1 MRDREISVE
10 QEHLDRVYRRLEEK
24 IHEAEFLMNDA
35 AKRGQVGTPGAL
47 AERDAQVFRAGIHLN
62 RLNNEFEDFL
72 FGRIDLLLGK
82 DGKKGPDGAYTAVE
96 PAEGAVRDD
105 GTADIAETLHIGR
118 IGVLDSEYAPLVI
131 DWRAPAAAPFY
142 RSTPVDPGRVVRRR
156 VIRSKGRRVLGV
168 EDDLMRPEL
177 KAFLDGG
184 ELAVIGDGALMAALG
199 QARSHTMRDI
209 VASIQAEQ
217 DLVIRAPAASV
228 TYVEGGPGTG
238 KTAVA
243 LHRAAYLL
251 YQDRRRYS
259 GGILIVSPTPLLV
272 AYTEGVLPSLGEEGQ
287 VAIRAIG
294 SLVDGAEATLYDSPS
309 TARAKG
315 SYRMLRVLRKAA
327 RGALELGPAG
337 MLGGADGSGTGA
349 GGGSAS
355 GSGASGADASGAGA
369 GGADASG
376 TGTGGANGTRSGRSA
391 GNGTGSEMSGAEAS
405 GTGVG
410 GANGTRS
417 GRSAGNGT
425 GSEMSG
431 ADASGSEAG
440 EAEASGSGT
449 SGADASGT
457 GTSGAYGTRSGRSGA
472 NGAGAGNGSGVGTA
486 AANGRG
492 SGTAPASSGS
502 ASATAPTQLSFGDD
516 GDGESPAAPAPVGP
530 PTRLRVVAFG
540 RRLELEAA
548 ELERIRRNALG
559 GTAPVNL
566 LRPRARKL
574 LLDALW
580 AQSGAA
586 TRHTDPELAAE
597 LRSSFDEDV
606 TSEDSFIAF
615 LDAWWPELTPRAVL
629 AAMADERRLGRWAR
643 RILNPGEVRRVARS
657 LRRDGHSVHDIAML
671 DELQAILGT
680 PARPRK
686 KRELDPLDQLTGLE
700 ELMPV
705 REESQRERAERLAQ
719 ERTEYAHVIVDEA
732 QDLTPMQWRMVGRRG
747 RHATW
752 TVVGDPAQSSWS
764 DPDEAAE
771 ARDEALGTRPRR
783 RFELTVNYRN
793 PAEIAELAAKVLA
806 LAMPGSKAPSAVRST
821 GVEPRFTVV
830 QKSLGETVR
839 AEAARL
845 LDLVDGTVGVV
856 VAMQRRE
863 EAARWLAGL
872 GERVVALGSL
882 EAKGLEYDA
891 TVVVSPAEIADES
904 PAGLRVLYV
913 ALTRATQQLTV
924 VSADRDQPDGSGV
937 PDLLRD

>member
-1 MRDREISVE
+1 MAAQAQQETALDSLRDREISVE

-35 AKRGQVGTPGAL
+35 AQRGQVGTPGAL
-47 AERDAQVFRAGIHLN
+47 AERDAQVFRAGIHLS

-72 FGRIDLLLGK
+72 FGRIDLLRGK

-96 PAEGAVRDD
+96 PAEGAVREDN
-105 GTADIAETLHIGR
+105 TADIAETLHIGR
-118 IGVLDSEYAPLVI
+118 IGVLDQDYAPLVI

-156 VIRSKGRRVLGV
+156 VIRSKGRKVLGV

-177 KAFLDGG
+177 TAFLDGH
-184 ELAVIGDGALMAALG
+184 ELPVIGDGALMAALG

-251 YQDRRRYS
+251 YQDRRRYA

-309 TARAKG
+309 VARAKG
-315 SYRMLRVLRKAA
+315 SSRMLKVLRKAA
-327 RGALELGPAG
+327 RGALELN
-337 MLGGADGSGTGA
+337 D
-349 GGGSAS
+349 
-355 GSGASGADASGAGA
+355 
-369 GGADASG
+369 
-376 TGTGGANGTRSGRSA
+376 
-391 GNGTGSEMSGAEAS
+391 
-405 GTGVG
+405 
-410 GANGTRS
+410 
-417 GRSAGNGT
+417 
-425 GSEMSG
+425 
-431 ADASGSEAG
+431 
-440 EAEASGSGT
+440 
-449 SGADASGT
+449 
-457 GTSGAYGTRSGRSGA
+457 
-472 NGAGAGNGSGVGTA
+472 
-486 AANGRG
+486 
-492 SGTAPASSGS
+492 
-502 ASATAPTQLSFGDD
+502 
-516 GDGESPAAPAPVGP
+516 SPA
-530 PTRLRVVAFG
+530 RLRVVAFG
-540 RRLELEAA
+540 RRLELEAEQLA
-548 ELERIRRNALG
+548 GIRRAALG

-580 AQSGAA
+580 EQSGAA
-586 TRHTDPELAAE
+586 GRHTDPELAAE
-597 LRSSFDEDV
+597 LRSSFDEDI
-606 TSEDSFIAF
+606 TSEDAFTAF
-615 LDAWWPELTPRAVL
+615 LDAWWPELTPAAVL
-629 AAMADERRLGRWAR
+629 DAMADERRLGRWAR
-643 RILNPGEVRRVARS
+643 RILNPGEIRKVARS
-657 LRRDGHSVHDIAML
+657 LRRDGRSVHDIAML
-671 DELQAILGT
+671 DELQAVLGA

-793 PAEIAELAAKVLA
+793 PAEIAELASKVLA
-806 LAMPGSKAPSAVRST
+806 LAMPGSQSPKAVRST

-830 QKSLGETVR
+830 GDTLAETVR

-845 LDLVDGTVGVV
+845 LERVDGTVGVV

-863 EAARWLAGL
+863 EARRWLAGL
-872 GERVVALGSL
+872 GDRVVALGSL

-924 VSADRDQPDGSGV
+924 VSADRDEPDAAGV

>member
-1 MRDREISVE
+1 MAAQAQQETAVDPVHDSVRDREITTE

-24 IHEAEFLMNDA
+24 IHEAEFLMHDA
-35 AKRGQVGTPGAL
+35 ARGGQVGTPGAL
-47 AERDAQVFRAGIHLN
+47 AERDAQVFRAGVHLN

-72 FGRIDLLLGK
+72 FGRIDLLRGK

-96 PAEGAVRDD
+96 PAEGAIRPD

-118 IGVLDSEYAPLVI
+118 IGVLDEEYSPLVI

-177 KAFLDGG
+177 TASLDGH
-184 ELAVIGDGALMAALG
+184 ELPVVGDGALMAALG
-199 QARSHTMRDI
+199 QARTHSMRDI

-251 YQDRRRYS
+251 YQDRRRYA

-294 SLVDGAEATLYDSPS
+294 SLGDDVSGTGATLYDTPAV
-309 TARAKG
+309 ARAKG
-315 SYRMLRVLRKAA
+315 SYRMLKVIRKAA
-327 RGALELGPAG
+327 RGALEH
-337 MLGGADGSGTGA
+337 GAT
-349 GGGSAS
+349 
-355 GSGASGADASGAGA
+355 
-369 GGADASG
+369 
-376 TGTGGANGTRSGRSA
+376 
-391 GNGTGSEMSGAEAS
+391 
-405 GTGVG
+405 
-410 GANGTRS
+410 
-417 GRSAGNGT
+417 
-425 GSEMSG
+425 
-431 ADASGSEAG
+431 
-440 EAEASGSGT
+440 
-449 SGADASGT
+449 
-457 GTSGAYGTRSGRSGA
+457 
-472 NGAGAGNGSGVGTA
+472 
-486 AANGRG
+486 
-492 SGTAPASSGS
+492 
-502 ASATAPTQLSFGDD
+502 
-516 GDGESPAAPAPVGP
+516 
-530 PTRLRVVAFG
+530 PTRLRVVVFG
-540 RRLELEAA
+540 RRIELDADELAA
-548 ELERIRRNALG
+548 VRHTALG

-580 AQSGAA
+580 GRSGAA
-586 TRHTDPELAAE
+586 GRHTDPELAAE
-597 LRSSFDEDV
+597 LRSSFDDDV
-606 TSEDSFIAF
+606 TTEDDFLSFF
-615 LDAWWPELTPRAVL
+615 DAWWPELTPAAVL
-629 AAMADERRLGRWAR
+629 DAMADERRLGRWAR

-657 LRRDGHSVHDIAML
+657 LRRDGRSVHDVALL
-671 DELQAILGT
+671 DELQAVLGA
-680 PARPRK
+680 PSRPRRR
-686 KRELDPLDQLTGLE
+686 RELDPLDQLTGLE

-747 RHATW
+747 RQATW
-752 TVVGDPAQSSWS
+752 TIVGDPAQSSWS
-764 DPDEAAE
+764 DPDEAAQ
-771 ARDEALGTRPRR
+771 ARDEALGSRPRR

-793 PAEIAELAAKVLA
+793 PAEIAGLAAKVLA
-806 LAMPGSKAPSAVRST
+806 LAMPGTEAPRAVRST
-821 GVEPRFTVV
+821 GVEPRFVV
-830 QKSLGETVR
+830 AEGTLGETVR
-839 AEAARL
+839 AETARL
-845 LDLVDGTVGVV
+845 LERVDGTVGVV

-863 EAARWLAGL
+863 EARRWLDGL
-872 GERVVALGSL
+872 GDRAVALGSL

-891 TVVVSPAEIADES
+891 TIVVSPAEIADES

-924 VSADRDQPDGSGV
+924 VSTRRDEPDAAGV

>member
-1 MRDREISVE
+1 MAAQDAAVDSLRDREIGVE
-10 QEHLDRVYRRLEEK
+10 QEHLDRVYHRLEEK
-24 IHEAEFLMNDA
+24 IDEAEFLMRDA
-35 AKRGQVGTPGAL
+35 GRRAQVGTPGAL

-62 RLNNEFEDFL
+62 RLNSEFEDFL

-82 DGKKGPDGAYTAVE
+82 DGERGPDGAYTSVE
-96 PAEGAVRDD
+96 PADDAVRED

-118 IGVLDSEYAPLVI
+118 IGVLDSDYAPLVI

-142 RSTPVDPGRVVRRR
+142 RSTPKAPGRVVRRR

-177 KAFLDGG
+177 TASLGG
-184 ELAVIGDGALMAALG
+184 EKLPVIGDGALMAALG

-228 TYVEGGPGTG
+228 TEVSGGPGTG

-251 YQDRRRYS
+251 YQDRRRYA
-259 GGILIVSPTPLLV
+259 GGILVVSPTPLLV

-287 VAIRAIG
+287 VAIRAVG
-294 SLVDGAEATLYDSPS
+294 SLSDEAAGVEGATTYDEPAV
-309 TARAKG
+309 ARIKG
-315 SYRMLRVLRKAA
+315 SSRMLHVLRKAA
-327 RGALELGPAG
+327 RGALEQPAPRNTSK
-337 MLGGADGSGTGA
+337 GGQLAF
-349 GGGSAS
+349 
-355 GSGASGADASGAGA
+355 
-369 GGADASG
+369 
-376 TGTGGANGTRSGRSA
+376 
-391 GNGTGSEMSGAEAS
+391 
-405 GTGVG
+405 
-410 GANGTRS
+410 
-417 GRSAGNGT
+417 
-425 GSEMSG
+425 
-431 ADASGSEAG
+431 G
-440 EAEASGSGT
+440 EAEEAPQ
-449 SGADASGT
+449 
-457 GTSGAYGTRSGRSGA
+457 
-472 NGAGAGNGSGVGTA
+472 
-486 AANGRG
+486 GRG
-492 SGTAPASSGS
+492 TP
-502 ASATAPTQLSFGDD
+502 D
-516 GDGESPAAPAPVGP
+516 
-530 PTRLRVVAFG
+530 RLRVVAFG
-540 RRLELEAA
+540 ARVELEAE
-548 ELERIRRNALG
+548 ELKRIRHNVLG

-580 AQSGAA
+580 NKSSG
-586 TRHTDPELAAE
+586 RGRYTDPELAAE

-606 TSEDSFIAF
+606 STELPFLTF
-615 LDAWWPELTPRAVL
+615 LDAWWPELTPRRVL

-643 RILNPGEVRRVARS
+643 RILNQGEVRRLARS
-657 LRRDGHSVHDIAML
+657 LKRLDADGKGALSVHDVALL
-671 DELQAILGT
+671 DELHTLLGT
-680 PARPRK
+680 PHRPKR

-700 ELMPV
+700 ELMPQ
-705 REESQRERAERLAQ
+705 REETQRERAERLAA

-764 DPDEAAE
+764 DPDEAAA
-771 ARDEALGTRPRR
+771 ARDEALGSRPRR
-783 RFELTVNYRN
+783 RFTLTVNYRN

-806 LAMPGSKAPSAVRST
+806 LAMPGMESPAAVRST
-821 GVEPRFTVV
+821 GVRPRFA
-830 QKSLGETVR
+830 TVR
-839 AEAARL
+839 DGDLAATVREEARRL
-845 LDLVDGTVGVV
+845 LAEVDGTVGVV
-856 VAMQRRE
+856 VAMDRRVEARGWLE
-863 EAARWLAGL
+863 EL

-924 VSADRDQPDGSGV
+924 VSGERDLPDEDGV
-937 PDLLRD
+937 PDLLRE

>member
-1 MRDREISVE
+1 VAAQAQQETAVDPVHDSVRDREIRVE

-24 IHEAEFLMNDA
+24 IHEAEFLMRDA
-35 AKRGQVGTPGAL
+35 ARRGQVGTPGAL
-47 AERDAQVFRAGIHLN
+47 AERDAQVFRAGVHLN
-62 RLNNEFEDFL
+62 RLNNEYEDFL

-96 PAEGAVRDD
+96 PAEGAVRPDS
-105 GTADIAETLHIGR
+105 TADIAETLHIGR
-118 IGVLDSEYAPLVI
+118 MGVLDEEYAPLVI

-156 VIRSKGRRVLGV
+156 VIRSKGRRVRSV

-177 KAFLDGG
+177 TASLDGR
-184 ELAVIGDGALMAALG
+184 ELPVIGDGALMAALG
-199 QARSHTMRDI
+199 QARTHTMRDI

-251 YQDRRRYS
+251 YQDRRRYA

-309 TARAKG
+309 VARAKG

-327 RGALELGPAG
+327 RGALE
-337 MLGGADGSGTGA
+337 
-349 GGGSAS
+349 
-355 GSGASGADASGAGA
+355 GAGA
-369 GGADASG
+369 
-376 TGTGGANGTRSGRSA
+376 
-391 GNGTGSEMSGAEAS
+391 
-405 GTGVG
+405 
-410 GANGTRS
+410 
-417 GRSAGNGT
+417 
-425 GSEMSG
+425 
-431 ADASGSEAG
+431 
-440 EAEASGSGT
+440 
-449 SGADASGT
+449 
-457 GTSGAYGTRSGRSGA
+457 
-472 NGAGAGNGSGVGTA
+472 
-486 AANGRG
+486 
-492 SGTAPASSGS
+492 P
-502 ASATAPTQLSFGDD
+502 Q
-516 GDGESPAAPAPVGP
+516 
-530 PTRLRVVAFG
+530 RLRVVAFG
-540 RRLELEAA
+540 RRLELEAEELA
-548 ELERIRRNALG
+548 EVRRTALG

-580 AQSGAA
+580 ERSGAGG
-586 TRHTDPELAAE
+586 RHTDPELAAE
-597 LRSSFDEDV
+597 LRASFDDDI
-606 TSEDSFIAF
+606 TSEDDFLAF
-615 LDAWWPELTPRAVL
+615 LDAWWPELTPAAVL
-629 AAMADERRLGRWAR
+629 DAMADERRLGRWAR
-643 RILNPGEVRRVARS
+643 RILNPGEVRKVARA
-657 LRRDGHSVHDIAML
+657 LKRDGRSVHDIALL
-671 DELQAILGT
+671 DELGAVLGA
-680 PARPRK
+680 PARPRR

-719 ERTEYAHVIVDEA
+719 ERVEYAHVIVDEA

-752 TVVGDPAQSSWS
+752 TIVGDPAQSSWS
-764 DPDEAAE
+764 DPDEAAQ

-793 PAEIAELAAKVLA
+793 PAEIADLASKVLA
-806 LAMPGSKAPSAVRST
+806 LAMPGAESPRAVRST
-821 GVEPRFTVV
+821 GVEPRFAVV
-830 QKSLGETVR
+830 EGSQAETVR

-845 LDLVDGTVGVV
+845 LDRVDGTVGVV

-863 EAARWLAGL
+863 EARRWLDGL
-872 GERVVALGSL
+872 GDRVVALGSL

-891 TVVVSPAEIADES
+891 TIVVSPAEIADES

-924 VSADRDQPDGSGV
+924 VSTDRDEPDADGV

>member
-1 MRDREISVE
+1 MGVE

-35 AKRGQVGTPGAL
+35 AQRGQVGTPGAL

-72 FGRIDLLLGK
+72 FGRIDLLPGK
-82 DGKKGPDGAYTAVE
+82 DGRKGPDGAYTAVE

-105 GTADIAETLHIGR
+105 NTADIAETLHIGR

-142 RSTPVDPGRVVRRR
+142 RSTPVEPGRVVRRR
-156 VIRSKGRRVLGV
+156 VIRSKGRQVLGV

-177 KAFLDGG
+177 TASLDGRA
-184 ELAVIGDGALMAALG
+184 LAVIGDGALMAALG

-251 YQDRRRYS
+251 YQDRRRYA

-294 SLVDGAEATLYDSPS
+294 SLAEDAGSAGATLYDAPAV
-309 TARAKG
+309 ARAKG
-315 SYRMLRVLRKAA
+315 SYRMLTVLRKAA
-327 RGALELGPAG
+327 RGALELN
-337 MLGGADGSGTGA
+337 D
-349 GGGSAS
+349 
-355 GSGASGADASGAGA
+355 
-369 GGADASG
+369 
-376 TGTGGANGTRSGRSA
+376 
-391 GNGTGSEMSGAEAS
+391 
-405 GTGVG
+405 
-410 GANGTRS
+410 
-417 GRSAGNGT
+417 
-425 GSEMSG
+425 
-431 ADASGSEAG
+431 
-440 EAEASGSGT
+440 
-449 SGADASGT
+449 
-457 GTSGAYGTRSGRSGA
+457 
-472 NGAGAGNGSGVGTA
+472 
-486 AANGRG
+486 
-492 SGTAPASSGS
+492 
-502 ASATAPTQLSFGDD
+502 
-516 GDGESPAAPAPVGP
+516 SPA
-530 PTRLRVVAFG
+530 RLRVVAFN
-540 RRLELEAA
+540 RRLELDAA
-548 ELERIRRNALG
+548 DLERIRQSALS

-580 AQSGAA
+580 ERSGAA
-586 TRHTDPELAAE
+586 GRHSDPELAAE
-597 LRSSFDEDV
+597 LRSSFDEDI
-606 TSEDSFIAF
+606 TGEDDFIAF

-629 AAMADERRLGRWAR
+629 DAMSDERRLGRWAR
-643 RILNPGEVRRVARS
+643 RVLNPGEVRRTARS
-657 LRRDGHSVHDIAML
+657 LKRDGLSVHDVAML
-671 DELQAILGT
+671 DELRAILGT
-680 PARPRK
+680 PARPRR
-686 KRELDPLDQLTGLE
+686 KRELDPLDQLTGLD

-705 REESQRERAERLAQ
+705 REETRRERAERLAE

-764 DPDEAAE
+764 DPEEAAA
-771 ARDEALGTRPRR
+771 ARDEALGSRPRR
-783 RFELTVNYRN
+783 RFTLTVNYRN

-806 LAMPGSKAPSAVRST
+806 LAMPGAESPTAVRST
-821 GVEPRFTVV
+821 GLRPRFVATEREQGAAVRG
-830 QKSLGETVR
+830 SLAGTVR
-839 AEAARL
+839 EEAARL
-845 LDLVDGTVGVV
+845 LALVDGTVGVV
-856 VAMQRRE
+856 VAMNRRE
-863 EAARWLAGL
+863 EARRWLAGL
-872 GERVVALGSL
+872 GDRVVALGSL

-924 VSADRDQPDGSGV
+924 VSTDRDQPDGSGV
-937 PDLLRD
+937 PDLLRE

>member
-1 MRDREISVE
+1 MAAQAQQDSAVGSVHDAAHDTVRDREISME
-10 QEHLDRVYRRLEEK
+10 QDHLDRVYRRLEVK
-24 IHEAEFLMNDA
+24 IHEAEFLMRDA
-35 AKRGQVGTPGAL
+35 AERGQVGTPGAL

-72 FGRIDLLLGK
+72 FGRIDLLPGK

-96 PAEGAVRDD
+96 PAEGAVREDN
-105 GTADIAETLHIGR
+105 TADIAETLHIGR
-118 IGVLDSEYAPLVI
+118 IGVLDEDYSPLVI

-177 KAFLDGG
+177 TARLDGR
-184 ELAVIGDGALMAALG
+184 ELPAVGDGALMAALG
-199 QARSHTMRDI
+199 RARSHSMRDI
-209 VASIQAEQ
+209 VSSIQAEQ

-251 YQDRRRYS
+251 YQDRRRYA

-287 VAIRAIG
+287 VAVRAIG
-294 SLVDGAEATLYDSPS
+294 SLVDGVEATVYDAPS
-309 TARAKG
+309 VARAKG
-315 SYRMLRVLRKAA
+315 SYRMLKVLRKAA
-327 RGALELGPAG
+327 RGALELGPGAR
-337 MLGGADGSGTGA
+337 GGART
-349 GGGSAS
+349 
-355 GSGASGADASGAGA
+355 
-369 GGADASG
+369 
-376 TGTGGANGTRSGRSA
+376 SA
-391 GNGTGSEMSGAEAS
+391 GTPAHAPAGQLALGEDPEETEEAAEA
-405 GTGVG
+405 
-410 GANGTRS
+410 AKI
-417 GRSAGNGT
+417 
-425 GSEMSG
+425 
-431 ADASGSEAG
+431 
-440 EAEASGSGT
+440 
-449 SGADASGT
+449 
-457 GTSGAYGTRSGRSGA
+457 
-472 NGAGAGNGSGVGTA
+472 
-486 AANGRG
+486 
-492 SGTAPASSGS
+492 PA
-502 ASATAPTQLSFGDD
+502 
-516 GDGESPAAPAPVGP
+516 GP

-548 ELERIRRNALG
+548 ELEHVRRTALG

-580 AQSGAA
+580 ERSGAG

-597 LRSSFDEDV
+597 LRSSFDDDV
-606 TSEDSFIAF
+606 TDEDSFIAF

-643 RILNPGEVRRVARS
+643 RVLNPGEVRKVARS
-657 LRRDGHSVHDIAML
+657 LRRDGYSVHDIALL

-686 KRELDPLDQLTGLE
+686 KRDLDPLDQLTGLE

-719 ERTEYAHVIVDEA
+719 ERVEYAHVIVDEA
-732 QDLTPMQWRMVGRRG
+732 QDLTPLQWRMVGRRG

-793 PAEIAELAAKVLA
+793 PAEIAELAARVLA
-806 LAMPGSKAPSAVRST
+806 LAMPGSRAPSAVRST
-821 GVEPRFTVV
+821 GVQPRFAVV
-830 QKSLGETVR
+830 RDSLAATVR
-839 AEAARL
+839 AEAERL
-845 LDLVDGTVGVV
+845 LERVEGTVGVV
-856 VAMQRRE
+856 VAMNRRE
-863 EAARWLAGL
+863 EARRWLAGL
-872 GERVVALGSL
+872 GDRVVALGSL

-891 TVVVSPAEIADES
+891 SLVVSPAEIADES

-924 VSADRDQPDGSGV
+924 VSGERDEPDASGV

>member
-1 MRDREISVE
+1 MAAQAQPTAVDTVSDSVRDREISVE

-47 AERDAQVFRAGIHLN
+47 AERDAQVFRAGVHLN

-72 FGRIDLLLGK
+72 FGRIDLLLGR

-96 PAEGAVRDD
+96 PADGAVREDN
-105 GTADIAETLHIGR
+105 TADIAETLHIGR
-118 IGVLDSEYAPLVI
+118 IGVLDSDYAPLVI

-156 VIRSKGRRVLGV
+156 VIRSKGRKVLGV

-177 KAFLDGG
+177 KALLDGQ
-184 ELAVIGDGALMAALG
+184 ELPVIGDGALMAALG

-217 DLVIRAPAASV
+217 DMVIRAPAASV

-294 SLVDGAEATLYDSPS
+294 SLVDGVEATLYDSPAV
-309 TARAKG
+309 ARAKG
-315 SYRMLRVLRKAA
+315 SYRMLKVLRKAA
-327 RGALELGPAG
+327 RGALE
-337 MLGGADGSGTGA
+337 SGTH
-349 GGGSAS
+349 
-355 GSGASGADASGAGA
+355 
-369 GGADASG
+369 
-376 TGTGGANGTRSGRSA
+376 
-391 GNGTGSEMSGAEAS
+391 
-405 GTGVG
+405 
-410 GANGTRS
+410 
-417 GRSAGNGT
+417 
-425 GSEMSG
+425 
-431 ADASGSEAG
+431 
-440 EAEASGSGT
+440 
-449 SGADASGT
+449 
-457 GTSGAYGTRSGRSGA
+457 
-472 NGAGAGNGSGVGTA
+472 
-486 AANGRG
+486 GRG
-492 SGTAPASSGS
+492 SGPGQRALGEPGQLAFGEEDTPEDAPEPAPAGTPS
-502 ASATAPTQLSFGDD
+502 
-516 GDGESPAAPAPVGP
+516 
-530 PTRLRVVAFG
+530 RLRVVAFG

-548 ELERIRRNALG
+548 ELERIRQNALS

-580 AQSGAA
+580 ARSGSGS
-586 TRHTDPELAAE
+586 RHTDPELAAE
-597 LRSSFDEDV
+597 LRSSFDEDI

-615 LDAWWPELTPRAVL
+615 LDAWWPELTPKGVL

-657 LRRDGHSVHDIAML
+657 LRRDGLSVHDIAML
-671 DELQAILGT
+671 DELQAVLGA
-680 PARPRK
+680 PARPRRR
-686 KRELDPLDQLTGLE
+686 RELDPLDHLTGLE

-705 REESQRERAERLAQ
+705 REETQRERAERLAQ
-719 ERTEYAHVIVDEA
+719 ERVEYAHVIVDEA

-764 DPDEAAE
+764 DPEEAAE

-783 RFELTVNYRN
+783 RFQLTVNYRN
-793 PAEIAELAAKVLA
+793 PSEIANLAAKVLA
-806 LAMPGSKAPSAVRST
+806 LAMPGATSPAAVRST
-821 GVEPRFTVV
+821 GVQPRFTVV
-830 QKSLGETVR
+830 RKTLGETVR
-839 AEAARL
+839 EEAARL

-856 VAMQRRE
+856 VAMNRRE
-863 EAARWLAGL
+863 EAARWLTGL
-872 GERVVALGSL
+872 GDRVVALGSL

-891 TVVVSPAEIADES
+891 SIVVSPAEIADES

-924 VSADRDQPDGSGV
+924 VSADRDQPDADGV

>member
-1 MRDREISVE
+1 MAAQDAAVESLRDREIGVE

-24 IHEAEFLMNDA
+24 IDEAEFLMNDA
-35 AKRGQVGTPGAL
+35 VKRGQVGTPGAL

-62 RLNNEFEDFL
+62 RLNSEFEDFL

-82 DGKKGPDGAYTAVE
+82 DGERGPDGAYTSVE
-96 PAEGAVRDD
+96 PADDAVREDA
-105 GTADIAETLHIGR
+105 TADIAETLHIGR
-118 IGVLDSEYAPLVI
+118 IGVLDSDYAPLVI

-142 RSTPVDPGRVVRRR
+142 RSTPKDPGRVVRRR
-156 VIRSKGRRVLGV
+156 VIRSKGRQVLGV

-177 KAFLDGG
+177 TASLGG
-184 ELAVIGDGALMAALG
+184 EKLPVIGDGALMAALG

-209 VASIQAEQ
+209 VSSIQAEQ

-228 TYVEGGPGTG
+228 TEVTGGPGTG

-251 YQDRRRYS
+251 YQDRRRYA

-294 SLVDGAEATLYDSPS
+294 SLSDDAAGLDGATAYDEPPV
-309 TARAKG
+309 ARIKG
-315 SYRMLRVLRKAA
+315 SSRMLPVLRKAA
-327 RGALELGPAG
+327 RGALERGRPA
-337 MLGGADGSGTGA
+337 AP
-349 GGGSAS
+349 
-355 GSGASGADASGAGA
+355 
-369 GGADASG
+369 
-376 TGTGGANGTRSGRSA
+376 RQ
-391 GNGTGSEMSGAEAS
+391 
-405 GTGVG
+405 
-410 GANGTRS
+410 
-417 GRSAGNGT
+417 
-425 GSEMSG
+425 
-431 ADASGSEAG
+431 EAG
-440 EAEASGSGT
+440 
-449 SGADASGT
+449 
-457 GTSGAYGTRSGRSGA
+457 
-472 NGAGAGNGSGVGTA
+472 
-486 AANGRG
+486 
-492 SGTAPASSGS
+492 
-502 ASATAPTQLSFGDD
+502 QLSFGEDPED
-516 GDGESPAAPAPVGP
+516 APAAAVA
-530 PTRLRVVAFG
+530 TADRLRVVAFG
-540 RRLELEAA
+540 ARIELEAD
-548 ELERIRRNALG
+548 ELRRIRDNVLG

-580 AQSGAA
+580 NKSSG
-586 TRHTDPELAAE
+586 RGRYTDPELAAE

-606 TSEDSFIAF
+606 STETPFLEF
-615 LDAWWPELTPRAVL
+615 LDAWWPELTPRRVL
-629 AAMADERRLGRWAR
+629 AAMADERRLARWSR
-643 RILNPGEVRRVARS
+643 RVLNQGEVRRLARS
-657 LRRDGHSVHDIAML
+657 LRRLDAAGEGPLSVHDVALL
-671 DELQAILGT
+671 DELQALLGT
-680 PARPRK
+680 PARPRR
-686 KRELDPLDQLTGLE
+686 KREADPLDQLTGLE
-700 ELMPV
+700 ELMPQ
-705 REESQRERAERLAQ
+705 REETQWERAERLAA

-764 DPDEAAE
+764 DPDEAAA
-771 ARDEALGTRPRR
+771 ARDEALGSRPRR
-783 RFELTVNYRN
+783 RFTLTVNYRN

-806 LAMPGSKAPSAVRST
+806 LAMPGMESPAAVRST
-821 GVEPRFTVV
+821 GVVPRFEPVRGGD
-830 QKSLGETVR
+830 LAATVR

-845 LDLVDGTVGVV
+845 LAEVDGTVGVV
-856 VAMQRRE
+856 VAMNRRE
-863 EAARWLAGL
+863 QARGWLAEL

-924 VSADRDQPDGSGV
+924 VSGERDLPDADGV

>member
-1 MRDREISVE
+1 MAAQAQQETAVGPDHDSVRDREISVE
-10 QEHLDRVYRRLEEK
+10 QDHLDRVYRRLEEK
-24 IHEAEFLMNDA
+24 IHEAEFLMDDA

-47 AERDAQVFRAGIHLN
+47 AERDAQVFRAGVHLN

-96 PAEGAVRDD
+96 PAEGAVRADD
-105 GTADIAETLHIGR
+105 TADIAETLHIGR
-118 IGVLDSEYAPLVI
+118 IGVLDSDYAPLVI

-177 KAFLDGG
+177 KAFLDGH
-184 ELAVIGDGALMAALG
+184 ELPVIGDGALMAALG

-294 SLVDGAEATLYDSPS
+294 SLVDGAEATLYDSPA

-315 SYRMLRVLRKAA
+315 SYRMLKVLRKAA
-327 RGALELGPAG
+327 RGALEGNSG
-337 MLGGADGSGTGA
+337 GGA
-349 GGGSAS
+349 
-355 GSGASGADASGAGA
+355 
-369 GGADASG
+369 
-376 TGTGGANGTRSGRSA
+376 
-391 GNGTGSEMSGAEAS
+391 
-405 GTGVG
+405 
-410 GANGTRS
+410 
-417 GRSAGNGT
+417 
-425 GSEMSG
+425 
-431 ADASGSEAG
+431 
-440 EAEASGSGT
+440 
-449 SGADASGT
+449 
-457 GTSGAYGTRSGRSGA
+457 RSGA
-472 NGAGAGNGSGVGTA
+472 PAGRRGPGDSARRRGRGEAGGTA
-486 AANGRG
+486 D
-492 SGTAPASSGS
+492 
-502 ASATAPTQLSFGDD
+502 QLALGDDTGQLAFGDD
-516 GDGESPAAPAPVGP
+516 DSDVPLPAGP

-540 RRLELEAA
+540 RRLELESA
-548 ELERIRRNALG
+548 ELDRIRHNALG

-586 TRHTDPELAAE
+586 GRHTDPELAAE

-606 TSEDSFIAF
+606 SSEDSFIDF
-615 LDAWWPELTPRAVL
+615 LGAWWPELTPKGVL
-629 AAMADERRLGRWAR
+629 DAMADERRLGRWAR
-643 RILNPGEVRRVARS
+643 RVLNPGEVRRVARS

-686 KRELDPLDQLTGLE
+686 KRELDPLDQLSGLE

-705 REESQRERAERLAQ
+705 REETQRERAERLAQ

-793 PAEIAELAAKVLA
+793 PSEIADLAAKVLA
-806 LAMPGSKAPSAVRST
+806 LAMPGSTSPRAVRST

-830 QKSLGETVR
+830 QQALGETVR

-863 EAARWLAGL
+863 EAARWLTGL
-872 GERVVALGSL
+872 GDRVVALGSL

-891 TVVVSPAEIADES
+891 TIVVSPAEIADES

-913 ALTRATQQLTV
+913 ALTRATQQLTI
-924 VSADRDQPDGSGV
+924 VSGERDQPNPNGV

>member
-1 MRDREISVE
+1 MAAQAQQETAVDPVHDSVRDREISGE

-24 IHEAEFLMNDA
+24 IHEAEFLMHDA
-35 AKRGQVGTPGAL
+35 ARRGQVGTPGAL
-47 AERDAQVFRAGIHLN
+47 AERDAQVFRAGVHLN

-96 PAEGAVRDD
+96 PAEGAVRPDH
-105 GTADIAETLHIGR
+105 TADIAETLHIGR
-118 IGVLDSEYAPLVI
+118 IGVLDEDYTPLVI

-177 KAFLDGG
+177 TASLDGH
-184 ELAVIGDGALMAALG
+184 ELPVIGDGALMAALG
-199 QARSHTMRDI
+199 QARTHSMRDI

-251 YQDRRRYS
+251 YQDRRRYA

-294 SLVDGAEATLYDSPS
+294 SLVDGAEATLYDAPAV
-309 TARAKG
+309 ARAKG
-315 SYRMLRVLRKAA
+315 SSRMLKVIRKAA
-327 RGALELGPAG
+327 RGALE
-337 MLGGADGSGTGA
+337 
-349 GGGSAS
+349 
-355 GSGASGADASGAGA
+355 
-369 GGADASG
+369 
-376 TGTGGANGTRSGRSA
+376 SA
-391 GNGTGSEMSGAEAS
+391 GTPN
-405 GTGVG
+405 
-410 GANGTRS
+410 
-417 GRSAGNGT
+417 
-425 GSEMSG
+425 
-431 ADASGSEAG
+431 
-440 EAEASGSGT
+440 
-449 SGADASGT
+449 
-457 GTSGAYGTRSGRSGA
+457 
-472 NGAGAGNGSGVGTA
+472 
-486 AANGRG
+486 
-492 SGTAPASSGS
+492 
-502 ASATAPTQLSFGDD
+502 
-516 GDGESPAAPAPVGP
+516 
-530 PTRLRVVAFG
+530 RLRVVAFG
-540 RRLELEAA
+540 RRLELDA
-548 ELERIRRNALG
+548 EELSAVRHTALG

-566 LRPRARKL
+566 LRPRARRL

-580 AQSGAA
+580 KRSGAGG
-586 TRHTDPELAAE
+586 RHTDPELAAE
-597 LRSSFDEDV
+597 LRSSFDDDLLTED
-606 TSEDSFIAF
+606 DFLAF
-615 LDAWWPELTPRAVL
+615 FDAWWPELTPAAVL
-629 AAMADERRLGRWAR
+629 DAMADERRLGRWAR
-643 RILNPGEVRRVARS
+643 HVLNPGEVRKVARS
-657 LRRDGHSVHDIAML
+657 LRRDGRSVHDIALL
-671 DELQAILGT
+671 DELQAVLGA
-680 PARPRK
+680 PARPRRR
-686 KRELDPLDQLTGLE
+686 RELDPLDQLTGLE
-700 ELMPV
+700 ELMPG

-764 DPDEAAE
+764 DPDEAAR
-771 ARDEALGTRPRR
+771 ARDEALGSRPRR

-806 LAMPGSKAPSAVRST
+806 LAMPGSVAPRAVRST
-821 GVEPRFTVV
+821 GVEPRFVTTGEGRGRRQGQDQDQGQVPAQGNGAGV
-830 QKSLGETVR
+830 GTGAGASLTETVR
-839 AEAARL
+839 AETARL
-845 LDLVDGTVGVV
+845 LERVDGTVGVV

-863 EAARWLAGL
+863 EARRWLDGL
-872 GERVVALGSL
+872 GERAVALGSL

-891 TVVVSPAEIADES
+891 TIVVSPAEIADES

-924 VSADRDQPDGSGV
+924 VSAERDEPDASGI

>member
-1 MRDREISVE
+1 MPSTSEGGPVAAQAQQDSAVDSEHDPARGDAARADSVRDREIDVE
-10 QEHLDRVYRRLEEK
+10 QAHLDRVYRRLEEK
-24 IHEAEFLMNDA
+24 IHEAEFLMHDA
-35 AKRGQVGTPGAL
+35 AQRGHVGTPGAL

-96 PAEGAVRDD
+96 PAEGALEPD

-118 IGVLDSEYAPLVI
+118 IGVLDEDYAPLVI

-168 EDDLMRPEL
+168 EDDLMRPEVT
-177 KAFLDGG
+177 ARLDGE
-184 ELAVIGDGALMAALG
+184 ELAVVGDGALMAALG
-199 QARSHTMRDI
+199 QARTHSMRDI

-217 DLVIRAPAASV
+217 DRVIRAPAASV

-251 YQDRRRYS
+251 YQDRRRYA

-294 SLVDGAEATLYDSPS
+294 SLVDGAEATLYDSPA
-309 TARAKG
+309 TARVKG
-315 SYRMLRVLRKAA
+315 SSRMLRVLRKAA
-327 RGALELGPAG
+327 RGALEPA
-337 MLGGADGSGTGA
+337 DS
-349 GGGSAS
+349 
-355 GSGASGADASGAGA
+355 
-369 GGADASG
+369 
-376 TGTGGANGTRSGRSA
+376 
-391 GNGTGSEMSGAEAS
+391 
-405 GTGVG
+405 
-410 GANGTRS
+410 
-417 GRSAGNGT
+417 
-425 GSEMSG
+425 
-431 ADASGSEAG
+431 
-440 EAEASGSGT
+440 
-449 SGADASGT
+449 
-457 GTSGAYGTRSGRSGA
+457 
-472 NGAGAGNGSGVGTA
+472 
-486 AANGRG
+486 
-492 SGTAPASSGS
+492 
-502 ASATAPTQLSFGDD
+502 PTL
-516 GDGESPAAPAPVGP
+516 
-530 PTRLRVVAFG
+530 LRVVAFG
-540 RRLELEAA
+540 RRLELEAE
-548 ELERIRRNALG
+548 ELAGIRRTVLG

-566 LRPRARKL
+566 LRPRARRL

-580 AQSGAA
+580 EQSGAGA
-586 TRHTDPELAAE
+586 RHTDPELAAE

-606 TSEDSFIAF
+606 SSEDSFTAF
-615 LDAWWPELTPRAVL
+615 LDAWWPELTPGAVL

-643 RILNPGEVRRVARS
+643 RVLNPGEVRKVARS
-657 LRRDGHSVHDIAML
+657 LRREGCSVHDIALL
-671 DELQAILGT
+671 DELQAIVGT

-686 KRELDPLDQLTGLE
+686 RREQDPLDQLTGLE
-700 ELMPV
+700 ELMPQ
-705 REESQRERAERLAQ
+705 REETQWERAERLAQ

-764 DPDEAAE
+764 DPDEAAA
-771 ARDEALGTRPRR
+771 ARDEALGSRPRR

-806 LAMPGSKAPSAVRST
+806 LAMPGSPSPSAVRST
-821 GVEPRFTVV
+821 GVQPRFAVV
-830 QKSLGETVR
+830 EDSLARTAR

-856 VAMQRRE
+856 VAMNRRE
-863 EAARWLAGL
+863 EARRWLAGL
-872 GERVVALGSL
+872 GDRVVALGSL

-924 VSADRDQPDGSGV
+924 VSCERDEPDASGV

>member
-1 MRDREISVE
+1 VAAQAQQETALDSLRDREISVE

-35 AKRGQVGTPGAL
+35 AQRGQVGTPGAL
-47 AERDAQVFRAGIHLN
+47 AERDAQVFRAGIHLS

-72 FGRIDLLLGK
+72 FGRIDLLRGK

-96 PAEGAVRDD
+96 PAEGAVREDN
-105 GTADIAETLHIGR
+105 TADIAETLHIGR
-118 IGVLDSEYAPLVI
+118 IGVLDQDYAPLVI

-156 VIRSKGRRVLGV
+156 VIRSKGRTVLGV

-177 KAFLDGG
+177 TAFHDGH
-184 ELAVIGDGALMAALG
+184 ELPVIGDGALMAALG

-251 YQDRRRYS
+251 YQDRRRYA

-309 TARAKG
+309 VARAKG
-315 SYRMLRVLRKAA
+315 SSRMLKVLRKAA
-327 RGALELGPAG
+327 RGALELN
-337 MLGGADGSGTGA
+337 D
-349 GGGSAS
+349 
-355 GSGASGADASGAGA
+355 
-369 GGADASG
+369 
-376 TGTGGANGTRSGRSA
+376 
-391 GNGTGSEMSGAEAS
+391 
-405 GTGVG
+405 
-410 GANGTRS
+410 
-417 GRSAGNGT
+417 
-425 GSEMSG
+425 
-431 ADASGSEAG
+431 
-440 EAEASGSGT
+440 
-449 SGADASGT
+449 
-457 GTSGAYGTRSGRSGA
+457 
-472 NGAGAGNGSGVGTA
+472 
-486 AANGRG
+486 
-492 SGTAPASSGS
+492 
-502 ASATAPTQLSFGDD
+502 
-516 GDGESPAAPAPVGP
+516 SPA
-530 PTRLRVVAFG
+530 RLRVVAFG
-540 RRLELEAA
+540 RRLELEAEQLA
-548 ELERIRRNALG
+548 GIRRAALG

-580 AQSGAA
+580 EQSGAA
-586 TRHTDPELAAE
+586 GRHTDPELAAE
-597 LRSSFDEDV
+597 LRSSFDEDI
-606 TSEDSFIAF
+606 TSEDAFIGF
-615 LDAWWPELTPRAVL
+615 LDAWWPELTPAAVL
-629 AAMADERRLGRWAR
+629 DAMADERRLGRWAR
-643 RILNPGEVRRVARS
+643 RILNPGEIRKVARS
-657 LRRDGHSVHDIAML
+657 LRRDGRSVHDIAML
-671 DELQAILGT
+671 DELQAVLGA

-793 PAEIAELAAKVLA
+793 PAEIAELASKVLA
-806 LAMPGSKAPSAVRST
+806 LAMPGSQSPKAVRST

-830 QKSLGETVR
+830 GDTLAETVR

-845 LDLVDGTVGVV
+845 LERVDGTVGVV

-863 EAARWLAGL
+863 EARRWLAGL
-872 GERVVALGSL
+872 GDRVVALGSL

-924 VSADRDQPDGSGV
+924 VSTDRDEPDAAGV

>member
-1 MRDREISVE
+1 MAAQAQQDSAVGSAHDPVREDSVRDREIGVE
-10 QEHLDRVYRRLEEK
+10 QAHLDRVYRRLEEK
-24 IHEAEFLMNDA
+24 IHEAEFLMHDA
-35 AKRGQVGTPGAL
+35 AQRGHVGTPGAL

-82 DGKKGPDGAYTAVE
+82 DGRKGPDGAYTAVE
-96 PAEGAVRDD
+96 PAEGALGSDN
-105 GTADIAETLHIGR
+105 TADIAETLHIGR
-118 IGVLDSEYAPLVI
+118 IGVLDEEYAPLVI

-168 EDDLMRPEL
+168 EDDLMRPEIT
-177 KAFLDGG
+177 ARLDGE
-184 ELAVIGDGALMAALG
+184 ELAVVGDGALMAALG
-199 QARSHTMRDI
+199 QARTHTMRDI

-217 DLVIRAPAASV
+217 DRVIRAPAASV

-251 YQDRRRYS
+251 YQDRRRYA

-294 SLVDGAEATLYDSPS
+294 SLADDAAPAGATLYDSPA
-309 TARAKG
+309 TARVKG
-315 SYRMLRVLRKAA
+315 SSRMLRVLRRAA
-327 RGALELGPAG
+327 RGALEPA
-337 MLGGADGSGTGA
+337 DS
-349 GGGSAS
+349 
-355 GSGASGADASGAGA
+355 
-369 GGADASG
+369 
-376 TGTGGANGTRSGRSA
+376 
-391 GNGTGSEMSGAEAS
+391 
-405 GTGVG
+405 
-410 GANGTRS
+410 
-417 GRSAGNGT
+417 
-425 GSEMSG
+425 
-431 ADASGSEAG
+431 
-440 EAEASGSGT
+440 
-449 SGADASGT
+449 
-457 GTSGAYGTRSGRSGA
+457 
-472 NGAGAGNGSGVGTA
+472 
-486 AANGRG
+486 
-492 SGTAPASSGS
+492 
-502 ASATAPTQLSFGDD
+502 PTL
-516 GDGESPAAPAPVGP
+516 
-530 PTRLRVVAFG
+530 LRVVAFN
-540 RRLELEAA
+540 RRLELEAG
-548 ELERIRRNALG
+548 ELAGIRRTVLG

-566 LRPRARKL
+566 LRPRARRL

-580 AQSGAA
+580 EKFGAG
-586 TRHTDPELAAE
+586 TRHSDPELAAE

-606 TSEDSFIAF
+606 SSEDSFTGF
-615 LDAWWPELTPRAVL
+615 LDAWWPELTPGAVL

-643 RILNPGEVRRVARS
+643 RVLNPGEVRKVARS
-657 LRRDGHSVHDIAML
+657 LRREGHSVHDVALL
-671 DELQAILGT
+671 DELQAIVGT

-686 KRELDPLDQLTGLE
+686 RREADPLDQLTGLE
-700 ELMPV
+700 ELMPQ
-705 REESQRERAERLAQ
+705 REETQWERAERLAQ

-793 PAEIAELAAKVLA
+793 PAEIAELAARVLA
-806 LAMPGSKAPSAVRST
+806 LAMPGATSPSAVRST
-821 GVEPRFTVV
+821 GVEPRFVAAEA
-830 QKSLGETVR
+830 SLGGTVR

-845 LDLVDGTVGVV
+845 LGLVDGTVGVV
-856 VAMQRRE
+856 VAMNRRE
-863 EAARWLAGL
+863 EARRLLAGL
-872 GERVVALGSL
+872 GDRVVALGSL

-904 PAGLRVLYV
+904 PTGLRVLYV

-924 VSADRDQPDGSGV
+924 VSGERDEPDARGV

>member
-1 MRDREISVE
+1 MAAQAQQDSAVDSVHDSVREDSVRDREISVE
-10 QEHLDRVYRRLEEK
+10 QAHLDRVYRRLEEK

-35 AKRGQVGTPGAL
+35 AQRGQVGTPGAL
-47 AERDAQVFRAGIHLN
+47 AERDAQVFRAGVHLS

-96 PAEGAVRDD
+96 PAEGALRPDN
-105 GTADIAETLHIGR
+105 TADIAETLHIGR
-118 IGVLDSEYAPLVI
+118 IGVLDEDYAPLVI

-168 EDDLMRPEL
+168 EDDLMRPEVR
-177 KAFLDGG
+177 ASLDGE
-184 ELAVIGDGALMAALG
+184 ELAVVGDGALMAALG
-199 QARSHTMRDI
+199 QARTHSMRDI

-251 YQDRRRYS
+251 YQDRRRYA

-294 SLVDGAEATLYDSPS
+294 SLVDGAEATLYDSPA

-315 SYRMLRVLRKAA
+315 SSRMLKVLRRAA
-327 RGALELGPAG
+327 RGALEPE
-337 MLGGADGSGTGA
+337 GS
-349 GGGSAS
+349 
-355 GSGASGADASGAGA
+355 
-369 GGADASG
+369 
-376 TGTGGANGTRSGRSA
+376 
-391 GNGTGSEMSGAEAS
+391 
-405 GTGVG
+405 
-410 GANGTRS
+410 
-417 GRSAGNGT
+417 
-425 GSEMSG
+425 
-431 ADASGSEAG
+431 
-440 EAEASGSGT
+440 
-449 SGADASGT
+449 
-457 GTSGAYGTRSGRSGA
+457 
-472 NGAGAGNGSGVGTA
+472 
-486 AANGRG
+486 
-492 SGTAPASSGS
+492 
-502 ASATAPTQLSFGDD
+502 PTL
-516 GDGESPAAPAPVGP
+516 
-530 PTRLRVVAFG
+530 LRVVAFG
-540 RRLELEAA
+540 RRLELEAE
-548 ELERIRRNALG
+548 ELAGIRRTVLG

-566 LRPRARKL
+566 LRPRARRL

-580 AQSGAA
+580 AKSGAA
-586 TRHTDPELAAE
+586 ARHTDPELAAE

-606 TSEDSFIAF
+606 SSEDSFLAF
-615 LDAWWPELTPRAVL
+615 LDAWWPELTPAAVL
-629 AAMADERRLGRWAR
+629 TAMADERQLGRWSR
-643 RILNPGEVRRVARS
+643 RVLNPGEVRKVARS
-657 LRRDGHSVHDIAML
+657 LRREGYSVHDIALL
-671 DELQAILGT
+671 DELQAVLGA

-686 KRELDPLDQLTGLE
+686 RRELDPLDQLTGLE
-700 ELMPV
+700 ELMPQ
-705 REESQRERAERLAQ
+705 REETQRERAERLAQ

-764 DPDEAAE
+764 DPDEAAQ

-806 LAMPGSKAPSAVRST
+806 LAMPGSASPAAVRST
-821 GVEPRFTVV
+821 GVEPRFAVV
-830 QKSLGETVR
+830 RDALEETVR

-856 VAMQRRE
+856 VAMNRRE
-863 EAARWLAGL
+863 EARRWLAGL
-872 GERVVALGSL
+872 GDRVVALGSL

-924 VSADRDQPDGSGV
+924 VSSERDEPDAAGV

>member
-1 MRDREISVE
+1 MAAQAQQESAVVPVHDSVRDREIRVE

-24 IHEAEFLMNDA
+24 ISEAEFLMRDA
-35 AKRGQVGTPGAL
+35 AQRGHVGTPGAL
-47 AERDAQVFRAGIHLN
+47 AERDAQVFRAGVHLN
-62 RLNNEFEDFL
+62 RLHHEYEDFL

-96 PAEGAVRDD
+96 PAEGAVRPDN
-105 GTADIAETLHIGR
+105 TADIAETLHIGR
-118 IGVLDSEYAPLVI
+118 IGVLDEDYAPLVI

-156 VIRSKGRRVLGV
+156 VIRSKGRRVRSV

-177 KAFLDGG
+177 KASLDGR

-199 QARSHTMRDI
+199 QARTHTMRDI

-251 YQDRRRYS
+251 YQDRRRYA

-294 SLVDGAEATLYDSPS
+294 SLVDGAEATVYDSPAV
-309 TARAKG
+309 ARIKG
-315 SYRMLRVLRKAA
+315 SYRMLKVLRKAA
-327 RGALELGPAG
+327 RGALELN
-337 MLGGADGSGTGA
+337 
-349 GGGSAS
+349 
-355 GSGASGADASGAGA
+355 DA
-369 GGADASG
+369 
-376 TGTGGANGTRSGRSA
+376 
-391 GNGTGSEMSGAEAS
+391 
-405 GTGVG
+405 
-410 GANGTRS
+410 
-417 GRSAGNGT
+417 
-425 GSEMSG
+425 
-431 ADASGSEAG
+431 
-440 EAEASGSGT
+440 
-449 SGADASGT
+449 
-457 GTSGAYGTRSGRSGA
+457 
-472 NGAGAGNGSGVGTA
+472 
-486 AANGRG
+486 
-492 SGTAPASSGS
+492 P
-502 ASATAPTQLSFGDD
+502 Q
-516 GDGESPAAPAPVGP
+516 
-530 PTRLRVVAFG
+530 RLRVVAFG
-540 RRLELEAA
+540 GRLELEAE
-548 ELERIRRNALG
+548 ELAGIRRTALG

-580 AQSGAA
+580 ERSGAGN
-586 TRHTDPELAAE
+586 RHTDPELAAE
-597 LRSSFDEDV
+597 LRSSFDEDI
-606 TSEDSFIAF
+606 TSEDDFTAF
-615 LDAWWPELTPRAVL
+615 LDAWWPELTPAAVL
-629 AAMADERRLGRWAR
+629 DAMADERRLGRWAR
-643 RILNPGEVRRVARS
+643 RVLNPGEVRKLARA
-657 LRRDGHSVHDIAML
+657 LQRDGRSVHDIAML
-671 DELQAILGT
+671 DELQAILGA

-686 KRELDPLDQLTGLE
+686 KREIDPLDQLTGLE

-705 REESQRERAERLAQ
+705 REETQRERAERLAQ
-719 ERTEYAHVIVDEA
+719 ERVEYAHVIVDEA

-752 TVVGDPAQSSWS
+752 TIVGDPAQSSWS
-764 DPDEAAE
+764 DPDEAAR

-793 PAEIAELAAKVLA
+793 PSEIAELAAKVLA
-806 LAMPGSKAPSAVRST
+806 LAMPGSQSPRAVRST
-821 GVEPRFTVV
+821 GVEPRFAVAGRT
-830 QKSLGETVR
+830 LGDTVR

-845 LDLVDGTVGVV
+845 LERVDGTVGVV
-856 VAMQRRE
+856 VAMRRRE
-863 EAARWLAGL
+863 EARRWLDGL
-872 GERVVALGSL
+872 GDRVVALGSL

-924 VSADRDQPDGSGV
+924 VSAERDEADAEGV

>member
-1 MRDREISVE
+1 MAAQDAAVQSAGPAVDPVCDTGHDSVRDREIDGE
-10 QEHLDRVYRRLEEK
+10 QRHLDQVYRRLEEK
-24 IHEAEFLMNDA
+24 IHEAEFLMHDA

-72 FGRIDLLLGK
+72 FGRIDLLPGK
-82 DGKKGPDGAYTAVE
+82 DGQKGPDGAYTSVE
-96 PAEGAVRDD
+96 PADD
-105 GTADIAETLHIGR
+105 AIRSDRTADIAETLHIGR
-118 IGVLDSEYAPLVI
+118 IGVLDSDYSPLVI

-177 KAFLDGG
+177 TASLDGAA
-184 ELAVIGDGALMAALG
+184 LPVIGDGALMAALG

-209 VASIQAEQ
+209 VSSIQAEQ

-228 TYVEGGPGTG
+228 TEVSGGPGTG

-251 YQDRRRYS
+251 YQDRRRYA
-259 GGILIVSPTPLLV
+259 GGILVVSPTPLLV

-287 VAIRAIG
+287 VAIRAVG
-294 SLVDGAEATLYDSPS
+294 SLVDGAEATAYDEPAV
-309 TARAKG
+309 ARVKG
-315 SYRMLRVLRKAA
+315 SARMLKVLRKAA
-327 RGALELGPAG
+327 RGALEGATATAP
-337 MLGGADGSGTGA
+337 GGR
-349 GGGSAS
+349 GGGGRGGRTGRTVSA
-355 GSGASGADASGAGA
+355 GAGA
-369 GGADASG
+369 LTGQLAFGEVAEAAEDATEAEDTAYADGVGARGGRGGA
-376 TGTGGANGTRSGRSA
+376 
-391 GNGTGSEMSGAEAS
+391 
-405 GTGVG
+405 
-410 GANGTRS
+410 
-417 GRSAGNGT
+417 
-425 GSEMSG
+425 
-431 ADASGSEAG
+431 
-440 EAEASGSGT
+440 
-449 SGADASGT
+449 
-457 GTSGAYGTRSGRSGA
+457 
-472 NGAGAGNGSGVGTA
+472 
-486 AANGRG
+486 
-492 SGTAPASSGS
+492 
-502 ASATAPTQLSFGDD
+502 
-516 GDGESPAAPAPVGP
+516 PV
-530 PTRLRVVAFG
+530 RLRVVAFG
-540 RRLELEAA
+540 RRLELEAD
-548 ELERIRRNALG
+548 ELRRIRESVLG

-566 LRPRARKL
+566 LRPRARRL

-580 AQSGAA
+580 TKSGSAG
-586 TRHTDPELAAE
+586 RHTDPELAAE

-615 LDAWWPELTPRAVL
+615 LDAWWPELTPRGVL
-629 AAMADERRLGRWAR
+629 AAMADERRLARWSR
-643 RILNPGEVRRVARS
+643 RILNQGETRRLARS
-657 LRRDGHSVHDIAML
+657 LKRLGADGKGPLSVHDVALL
-671 DELQAILGT
+671 DELETLLGT

-686 KRELDPLDQLTGLE
+686 RRELDPLDQLTGLE
-700 ELMPV
+700 ELMPQ
-705 REESQRERAERLAQ
+705 REESQRERAERLAA

-752 TVVGDPAQSSWS
+752 TVVGDAAQSSWS

-783 RFELTVNYRN
+783 RFTLTVNYRN

-806 LAMPGSKAPSAVRST
+806 LAMPGMESPRAVRST
-821 GVEPRFTVV
+821 GVEPRFSVV
-830 QKSLGETVR
+830 QDGDLAETVR
-839 AEAARL
+839 AEARRL
-845 LDLVDGTVGVV
+845 LDRVDGTVGVV
-856 VAMQRRE
+856 VAMNRRE
-863 EAARWLAGL
+863 QAARWLAGL

-924 VSADRDQPDGSGV
+924 VSTARDEPDPEGV

>member
-1 MRDREISVE
+1 VAAQVQQETLDSAHDSVREREIGVE

-96 PAEGAVRDD
+96 PAEGAVRPDN
-105 GTADIAETLHIGR
+105 TADIAETLHIGR

-156 VIRSKGRRVLGV
+156 VIRSKGRKVLGV

-177 KAFLDGG
+177 TARLDGH
-184 ELAVIGDGALMAALG
+184 ELPVIGDGALMAALG

-251 YQDRRRYS
+251 YQDRRRYA

-294 SLVDGAEATLYDSPS
+294 SLVDGVEATLYDSPAV
-309 TARAKG
+309 ARAKG
-315 SYRMLRVLRKAA
+315 SYRMLKVLRKAA
-327 RGALELGPAG
+327 RGALER
-337 MLGGADGSGTGA
+337 S
-349 GGGSAS
+349 
-355 GSGASGADASGAGA
+355 DA
-369 GGADASG
+369 
-376 TGTGGANGTRSGRSA
+376 
-391 GNGTGSEMSGAEAS
+391 
-405 GTGVG
+405 
-410 GANGTRS
+410 
-417 GRSAGNGT
+417 
-425 GSEMSG
+425 
-431 ADASGSEAG
+431 
-440 EAEASGSGT
+440 
-449 SGADASGT
+449 
-457 GTSGAYGTRSGRSGA
+457 
-472 NGAGAGNGSGVGTA
+472 
-486 AANGRG
+486 
-492 SGTAPASSGS
+492 
-502 ASATAPTQLSFGDD
+502 
-516 GDGESPAAPAPVGP
+516 

-540 RRLELEAA
+540 RRLELEAE
-548 ELERIRRNALG
+548 ELDRVRRNALG

-580 AQSGAA
+580 DRSGAA
-586 TRHTDPELAAE
+586 GRHTDPELAAE
-597 LRSSFDEDV
+597 LRSSFDEDI
-606 TSEDSFIAF
+606 TSEDDFIAF

-629 AAMADERRLGRWAR
+629 TAMADERRLGRWAR

-657 LRRDGHSVHDIAML
+657 LKRDGLSVHDVAVL
-671 DELQAILGT
+671 DELQAILGV

-686 KRELDPLDQLTGLE
+686 KRDLDPLDQLTGLE

-705 REESQRERAERLAQ
+705 REETQRERAERLAQ
-719 ERTEYAHVIVDEA
+719 ERTEYAHIIVDEA

-771 ARDEALGTRPRR
+771 ARDEALGSRPRR
-783 RFELTVNYRN
+783 RFTLTVNYRN

-806 LAMPGSKAPSAVRST
+806 LAMPGSESPSAVRST
-821 GVEPRFTVV
+821 GVEPRFVTA
-830 QKSLGETVR
+830 QRDTLARTVR

-856 VAMQRRE
+856 VAMNRRE

-872 GERVVALGSL
+872 GDRVVALGSL

-924 VSADRDQPDGSGV
+924 VSAERDDPDAHGI

>member
-1 MRDREISVE
+1 VAAQAQPTAVGSVQDSVRDREISVE

-47 AERDAQVFRAGIHLN
+47 AERDAQVFRAGVHLN

-72 FGRIDLLLGK
+72 FGRIDLLPGK

-96 PAEGAVRDD
+96 PAEGAVRADN
-105 GTADIAETLHIGR
+105 TADIAETLHIGR
-118 IGVLDSEYAPLVI
+118 IGVLDSDYAPLVI

-177 KAFLDGG
+177 KAFLDGH
-184 ELAVIGDGALMAALG
+184 ELPVIGDGALMAALG

-294 SLVDGAEATLYDSPS
+294 SLVDGVEATLYDSPAV
-309 TARAKG
+309 ARAKG
-315 SYRMLRVLRKAA
+315 SYRMLKVLRKAA
-327 RGALELGPAG
+327 RGVLELG
-337 MLGGADGSGTGA
+337 T
-349 GGGSAS
+349 GSAP
-355 GSGASGADASGAGA
+355 GRAAGP
-369 GGADASG
+369 
-376 TGTGGANGTRSGRSA
+376 GRSD
-391 GNGTGSEMSGAEAS
+391 SG
-405 GTGVG
+405 
-410 GANGTRS
+410 
-417 GRSAGNGT
+417 
-425 GSEMSG
+425 
-431 ADASGSEAG
+431 
-440 EAEASGSGT
+440 
-449 SGADASGT
+449 
-457 GTSGAYGTRSGRSGA
+457 
-472 NGAGAGNGSGVGTA
+472 
-486 AANGRG
+486 
-492 SGTAPASSGS
+492 
-502 ASATAPTQLSFGDD
+502 QLSFGDA
-516 GDGESPAAPAPVGP
+516 GEFETGLGGGNGAATAVSPQAPAGP

-540 RRLELEAA
+540 RRLELEAD
-548 ELERIRRNALG
+548 ELDGIRRNALG

-580 AQSGAA
+580 ARSGAGS
-586 TRHTDPELAAE
+586 RHTDPELAAE
-597 LRSSFDEDV
+597 LRSSFDEDI
-606 TSEDSFIAF
+606 TSEDSFIEF
-615 LDAWWPELTPRAVL
+615 LDAWWPELTPKAVL

-657 LRRDGHSVHDIAML
+657 LRRDGLSVHDIAML
-671 DELQAILGT
+671 DELQALLGA

-686 KRELDPLDQLTGLE
+686 RRELDPLDQLTGLE

-705 REESQRERAERLAQ
+705 REETQRERAERLAQ
-719 ERTEYAHVIVDEA
+719 ERVEYAHVIVDEA

-783 RFELTVNYRN
+783 RFQLTVNYRN
-793 PAEIAELAAKVLA
+793 PSEIADLAAKVLA
-806 LAMPGSKAPSAVRST
+806 LAMPGSESPRAVRST

-830 QKSLGETVR
+830 RRSLGETVR
-839 AEAARL
+839 EEAARL
-845 LDLVDGTVGVV
+845 LGLVDGTVGVV
-856 VAMQRRE
+856 VAMNRRE
-863 EAARWLAGL
+863 EAARWLTGL
-872 GERVVALGSL
+872 GDRVVALGSL

-924 VSADRDQPDGSGV
+924 VSAERDQPNAQGV

>member
-1 MRDREISVE
+1 MAAQAQQETAVGPVQDSVRDREISIE

-24 IHEAEFLMNDA
+24 IHEAEFLMHDA
-35 AKRGQVGTPGAL
+35 ARRGQVGTPGAL
-47 AERDAQVFRAGIHLN
+47 AERDAQVFRAGVHLN

-96 PAEGAVRDD
+96 PADGAIRSDR
-105 GTADIAETLHIGR
+105 TADIAETLHIGR
-118 IGVLDSEYAPLVI
+118 IGVLDEDYAPLVI

-177 KAFLDGG
+177 TAFLDGR
-184 ELAVIGDGALMAALG
+184 ELPAIGDGALMAALG

-228 TYVEGGPGTG
+228 TQVEGGPGTG

-251 YQDRRRYS
+251 YQDRRRYA

-294 SLVDGAEATLYDSPS
+294 SLVDGVEATLYDSPAV
-309 TARAKG
+309 ARAKG
-315 SYRMLRVLRKAA
+315 SSRMLKVLRKAA
-327 RGALELGPAG
+327 RGALELGRPG
-337 MLGGADGSGTGA
+337 
-349 GGGSAS
+349 
-355 GSGASGADASGAGA
+355 
-369 GGADASG
+369 
-376 TGTGGANGTRSGRSA
+376 
-391 GNGTGSEMSGAEAS
+391 
-405 GTGVG
+405 
-410 GANGTRS
+410 
-417 GRSAGNGT
+417 
-425 GSEMSG
+425 
-431 ADASGSEAG
+431 
-440 EAEASGSGT
+440 
-449 SGADASGT
+449 
-457 GTSGAYGTRSGRSGA
+457 
-472 NGAGAGNGSGVGTA
+472 
-486 AANGRG
+486 
-492 SGTAPASSGS
+492 
-502 ASATAPTQLSFGDD
+502 
-516 GDGESPAAPAPVGP
+516 AAPAAGQRAAGQLALGQPALGQPAPGQLALGEDDEDTSPAPSGP
-530 PTRLRVVAFG
+530 PDRLRVVAFG
-540 RRLELEAA
+540 RRLELEAQD
-548 ELERIRRNALG
+548 LDRIRRTALG

-566 LRPRARKL
+566 LRPRARRL

-580 AQSGAA
+580 ERSGAA
-586 TRHTDPELAAE
+586 GRHTDPELAAE

-606 TSEDSFIAF
+606 TGEDAFTAF
-615 LDAWWPELTPRAVL
+615 LDAWWPELTPKSVL

-643 RILNPGEVRRVARS
+643 RILNPGEVRKVARS
-657 LRRDGHSVHDIAML
+657 LRRDGHTVHDIAML
-671 DELQAILGT
+671 DELQAILGA

-686 KRELDPLDQLTGLE
+686 RRELDPLDQLTGLE

-732 QDLTPMQWRMVGRRG
+732 QDLTPLQWRMVGRRG

-783 RFELTVNYRN
+783 RFQLTVNYRN

-806 LAMPGSKAPSAVRST
+806 LAMPGAESPSAVRST
-821 GVEPRFTVV
+821 GVVPRFTAVTD
-830 QKSLGETVR
+830 SLAATVR
-839 AEAARL
+839 AEAERL
-845 LDLVDGTVGVV
+845 LERVDGTVGVV
-856 VAMQRRE
+856 VAMNRRA
-863 EAARWLAGL
+863 EARRWLAGL
-872 GERVVALGSL
+872 GDRVVALGSL

-924 VSADRDQPDGSGV
+924 VSGERDEPDADGV

>member
-1 MRDREISVE
+1 MAAQAQQETAVVSVQETAPDSVRDREISVE

-24 IHEAEFLMNDA
+24 IDEAEFLMNDA
-35 AKRGQVGTPGAL
+35 AQRGQVGTPGAL
-47 AERDAQVFRAGIHLN
+47 AERDAQVFRAGVHLN

-96 PAEGAVRDD
+96 PAEGTVRPDN
-105 GTADIAETLHIGR
+105 TADIAETLHIGR

-177 KAFLDGG
+177 KASLDGD

-251 YQDRRRYS
+251 YQDRRRYA

-294 SLVDGAEATLYDSPS
+294 SLVDGAEATLYDSPAV
-309 TARAKG
+309 ARAKG
-315 SYRMLRVLRKAA
+315 SYRMLKVLRKAA
-327 RGALELGPAG
+327 RGALET
-337 MLGGADGSGTGA
+337 GGNANANG
-349 GGGSAS
+349 S
-355 GSGASGADASGAGA
+355 GSGGQGAGQLSFDEPPAGPSGAGV
-369 GGADASG
+369 
-376 TGTGGANGTRSGRSA
+376 T
-391 GNGTGSEMSGAEAS
+391 
-405 GTGVG
+405 
-410 GANGTRS
+410 
-417 GRSAGNGT
+417 
-425 GSEMSG
+425 
-431 ADASGSEAG
+431 
-440 EAEASGSGT
+440 
-449 SGADASGT
+449 
-457 GTSGAYGTRSGRSGA
+457 
-472 NGAGAGNGSGVGTA
+472 
-486 AANGRG
+486 
-492 SGTAPASSGS
+492 
-502 ASATAPTQLSFGDD
+502 
-516 GDGESPAAPAPVGP
+516 

-548 ELERIRRNALG
+548 DLDRIRQSALS

-580 AQSGAA
+580 ERSGAA
-586 TRHTDPELAAE
+586 GRHTDPELAAE

-606 TSEDSFIAF
+606 TTEDTFIAF
-615 LDAWWPELTPRAVL
+615 LDAWWPELTPQAVL

-657 LRRDGHSVHDIAML
+657 LKRDGRSVHDIAML
-671 DELQAILGT
+671 DELQSILGA
-680 PARPRK
+680 PVRPRK
-686 KRELDPLDQLTGLE
+686 RRELDPLDQLTGLE

-719 ERTEYAHVIVDEA
+719 ERVEYAHVIVDEA

-783 RFELTVNYRN
+783 RFQLTVNYRN

-806 LAMPGSKAPSAVRST
+806 LAMPGAESPSAVRST
-821 GVEPRFTVV
+821 GVVPRFTAVTDTLA
-830 QKSLGETVR
+830 STVR
-839 AEAARL
+839 AEAERL
-845 LDLVDGTVGVV
+845 LDRVDGTVGVV
-856 VAMQRRE
+856 VAMNRRE
-863 EAARWLAGL
+863 EARRWLAGL

-924 VSADRDQPDGSGV
+924 VSGDRDEPDAGGV